1 MIGQKMTKE
10 PVKRADVPVEDTWD
24 LSLMYKTREEWATD
38 LAEAS
43 KLPEIIAGYR
53 GKAVSSTETLIQ
65 VIESILDATRKVEK
79 VFTYAHMVQD
89 QDLSDAEGDSMN
101 QKALDLLTKLST
113 ARSWFN
119 PEVLGVPAETINLWL
134 AETPLAKYSV
144 WLLEIL
150 RHKPFTLSAQEE
162 KILALSSDATR
173 GFSGTFS
180 KLSNVEI
187 PSRFPSVEDS
197 NGRNV
202 KLSHGNF
209 IPLLQGSDRNVRKA
223 VFNGFYKEIKG
234 NTETL
239 ASLLDGQI
247 RTNIFRAKARNYPS
261 ALESS
266 LFVDRVNKTVYEAL
280 INSVHHSLPVMHRY
294 YRMKKRVMGL
304 DKMHIYDV
312 YTPTVPGVD
321 VKYTVTEAEN
331 LTLKAVKPLGDQY
344 VSELGKGFKHRWTDR
359 YENTGKRSG
368 AYSGGCYDSPPYMLL
383 NFSGTLDS
391 VFTLAHEAGHSMH
404 SWFSRKN
411 QPYHTSSYRIL
422 VAEVASIT
430 NEMLLANHLR
440 EQTQDADIISYLID
454 SQINDFRTTLFRQT
468 MFAEF
473 EQLIYREV
481 EQGDSVSA
489 EWLNR
494 TYFDLVKLYHGDAFE
509 FDTED
514 SPIETEWA
522 RIPHFYYNFYV
533 YKYAT
538 GMASAAS
545 ISSKILNGDTKATEK
560 YLSFLSS
567 GDSKPPLDLLKA
579 TGVDLET
586 PTPVEDAIKRLE
598 SLVTDLEKLLE
609 N

>member
-1 MIGQKMTKE
+1 
-10 PVKRADVPVEDTWD
+10 
-24 LSLMYKTREEWATD
+24 
-38 LAEAS
+38 
-43 KLPEIIAGYR
+43 
-53 GKAVSSTETLIQ
+53 
-65 VIESILDATRKVEK
+65 
-79 VFTYAHMVQD
+79 
-89 QDLSDAEGDSMN
+89 
-101 QKALDLLTKLST
+101 
-113 ARSWFN
+113 
-119 PEVLGVPAETINLWL
+119 
-134 AETPLAKYSV
+134 
-144 WLLEIL
+144 
-150 RHKPFTLSAQEE
+150 
-162 KILALSSDATR
+162 
-173 GFSGTFS
+173 
-180 KLSNVEI
+180 
-187 PSRFPSVEDS
+187 
-197 NGRNV
+197 
-202 KLSHGNF
+202 
-209 IPLLQGSDRNVRKA
+209 
-223 VFNGFYKEIKG
+223 
-234 NTETL
+234 
-239 ASLLDGQI
+239 
-247 RTNIFRAKARNYPS
+247 
-261 ALESS
+261 
-266 LFVDRVNKTVYEAL
+266 
-280 INSVHHSLPVMHRY
+280 
-294 YRMKKRVMGL
+294 
-304 DKMHIYDV
+304 
-312 YTPTVPGVD
+312 
-321 VKYTVTEAEN
+321 
-331 LTLKAVKPLGDQY
+331 
-344 VSELGKGFKHRWTDR
+344 
-359 YENTGKRSG
+359 
-368 AYSGGCYDSPPYMLL
+368 
-383 NFSGTLDS
+383 
-391 VFTLAHEAGHSMH
+391 MH

-598 SLVTDLEKLLE
+598 SLVTDLEKLPAI